1 MAGQAHWITGI
12 VLLLGGFLVV
22 GVPLLLSRYRANF
35 RGVRRELT
43 CPKSKNSARVELVQF
58 VPTQQFTGVFSCSEF
73 EDPTR
78 VRCSKGCIG
87 EANRRR

>member
-1 MAGQAHWITGI
+1 MAGQAHWITGM
-12 VLLLGGFLVV
+12 VLLLGALLVV
-22 GVPLLLSRYRANF
+22 GLPLLLARYQANF
-35 RGVRRELT
+35 RGVRRDLI
-43 CPKSKNSARVELVQF
+43 CPKSKNVARVELVQF

-78 VRCSKGCIG
+78 VRCTKNCVG